1 MTTMLETSKGLPR
14 NYTGVD
20 PEGSGTASKGSNRG
34 AATSHSAIAGK
45 SILCKGRKSLAPKLT
60 SVVGCVMAW
69 KRSGAGGNSPVRFR
83 PGGAGAAGASTR
95 RFGRARWR
103 LREATRP
110 RTPLQSNSPICLV
123 DGFRLQFRPR
133 FRQRVFGLTMVR
145 LFHGVGGVEWQARR
159 HTRG

>member
-1 MTTMLETSKGLPR
+1 VTTMPETPKGLTEKLYWR
-14 NYTGVD
+14 R
-20 PEGSGTASKGSNRG
+20 SGGQWHCFKRLDQG

-45 SILCKGRKSLAPKLT
+45 SILCKGRRSLAPKLT

-69 KRSGAGGNSPVRFR
+69 KRSGAGGHSPGRFR
-83 PGGAGAAGASTR
+83 PGGAGVAGASTR
-95 RFGRARWR
+95 RFRRARWR

-110 RTPLQSNSPICLV
+110 RTPLQPNSRICVV

-133 FRQRVFGLTMVR
+133 FRQRVFGLAMVR